1 MVKLQKIRTTMKMV
15 IFDGVSRFRASKIV
29 GIRKQT
35 LLQYLNFYSNL
46 QSKKDLSMIL
56 PIEIGR
62 PTYLSDESLSSLSLF
77 TLSMDYCGY
86 PLSKESV
93 IEAMMKLH
101 ANEKNLLLS
110 EVQRPTSKT
119 IKKYI
124 GLLPISLRSIRES
137 ISVDALRE
145 SKATSKYLCDY
156 FDKLEDVLQK
166 FKIQPK
172 NM

>member
-1 MVKLQKIRTTMKMV
+1 
-15 IFDGVSRFRASKIV
+15 
-29 GIRKQT
+29 
-35 LLQYLNFYSNL
+35 
-46 QSKKDLSMIL
+46 
-56 PIEIGR
+56 
-62 PTYLSDESLSSLSLF
+62 
-77 TLSMDYCGY
+77 
-86 PLSKESV
+86 
-93 IEAMMKLH
+93 MKLH